1 MAGDICRGECIQHL
15 LARGV
20 VWCQLAGFDLLDT
33 HGRAH
38 AHRERDG
45 LGYQGL
51 NRVGFGVEAVV
62 AVLYLRGCEPVAYC
76 DACEWYHEFVLFLV
90 ARQDCARRCRHVVSC
105 IRLPKDVKGI
115 RLVLGVCLIKRLDT
129 VVRIVFRA

>member
-1 MAGDICRGECIQHL
+1 MRLKKYFLKIFFFKKSLFLFLPGIMAGDICRGECIQHL

-62 AVLYLRGCEPVAYC
+62 AVLYLRGCQSVADG
-76 DACEWYHEFVLFLV
+76 DACQRV
-90 ARQDCARRCRHVVSC
+90 
-105 IRLPKDVKGI
+105 RLIEG
-115 RLVLGVCLIKRLDT
+115 LG
-129 VVRIVFRA
+129 FRV

>member
-62 AVLYLRGCEPVAYC
+62 AVLYLRGCQSVADG
-76 DACEWYHEFVLFLV
+76 DACQRVRSIE
-90 ARQDCARRCRHVVSC
+90 
-105 IRLPKDVKGI
+105 G
-115 RLVLGVCLIKRLDT
+115 LG
-129 VVRIVFRA
+129 FRV